1 MRKKILALTAAVLF
15 LASAAFIA
23 VSAADTDAGFSIAL
37 DRATKQVTI
46 TGAGY
51 APNADVSLMAAYDAV
66 PAFGNLDYVGQLKA
80 DAEGSIAFT
89 YPSSYAGDWLG
100 GQSYYVMVNGQLQS
114 EMLQATTVK
123 AHSSVRYNM
132 KLKGDDQPLDFEIDG
147 VLYEFTSSNP
157 GVARVS
163 SEGLVTA
170 VRSGTAV
177 ITLKATDGS
186 GKSSSITVFVTP

>member
-1 MRKKILALTAAVLF
+1 MKKKILALAAAMLL

-23 VSAADTDAGFSIAL
+23 VSAADTEAGFNIAL
-37 DRATKQVTI
+37 ERETKQVTI

-51 APNADVSLMAAYDAV
+51 APNSEVSLMAAYDV
-66 PAFGNLDYVGQLKA
+66 IPAFGNLDYVTQLTA
-80 DAEGSIAFT
+80 DAEGNIACT
-89 YPSSYAGDWLG
+89 YPSSYDDDWLG
-100 GQSYYVMVNGQLQS
+100 GQSYYVMVNGQLKS

-132 KLKGDDQPLDFEIDG
+132 KLKKDEILDFEIDG

-163 SEGLVTA
+163 SEGLVTP

-186 GKSSSITVFVTP
+186 DMSSSITVFVTP